1 MLTGA
6 AALMLGSG
14 AFAGEQRDNHEVT
27 PEGAWCWFADP
38 RAVHYENPEGTIN
51 ASWLAYID
59 VHGNIKATQYDFLSG
74 KRNEVLV
81 RSYFQPDDHNN
92 PTFLVLPDERVLII
106 YSRHTDEPAFY
117 YRISKRPGDITDL
130 GEEKRIATA
139 NNTTY
144 PSPFILSDDPEHIY
158 LCWRGIGWHPTIARL
173 TMPDADDNVTVDWG
187 PFQMV
192 QSTGA
197 RPYAKY
203 YSNGK
208 DKIYFT
214 YTTGHPDNEMP
225 NWLYCNVIDI
235 NAENR
240 NGKVEISPS
249 LYDITGRQL
258 SVIADGKFPVA
269 KSEEYISEYPMTVV
283 DATPGIRDWVWQ
295 IALDEKG
302 NPVIPMVKI
311 NDAKDSHQYNL
322 ARWDGTKWN
331 VTYLADGGR
340 WFHKSDNTERCYSG
354 GEAVDPE
361 NTNVLYLSLPTEGEH
376 GKVYEIWKYTVDEA
390 GNVTDK
396 EPVTMNSEKNNVRP
410 YVLNNHGDSPITLG
424 WMNGDYYYW
433 ITKKGYPEGYPTAI
447 YCDYEYLPVVDPTV
461 ESPVFSSDSE
471 KDMKTADTVDLNV
484 PAGNFTVS
492 LDMSLSPEAYY
503 GRLLS
508 APGFSYDIDKSDYRP
523 VVTIGEETVRG
534 SNALLNSDRW
544 AYNATGTTGDYWP
557 TTLDSFNLTLTYDG
571 KTLVIYR
578 DGLIDQM
585 IDNPALDLS
594 SLRAGGYEGTLGKV
608 AVYDKALG
616 QDDVKVIAGR

>member
-1 MLTGA
+1 MRLLNIFTGVSALALSAVMSSLSMA
-6 AALMLGSG
+6 AESYSG
-14 AFAGEQRDNHEVT
+14 YEVS

-38 RAVHYENPEGTIN
+38 RAIHYENPQGTIN

-59 VHGNIKATQYDFLSG
+59 VHGNVKATQYDFL
-74 KRNEVLV
+74 KDTRDEVLV
-81 RSYFQPDDHNN
+81 RSNFQPDDHNN

-117 YRISKRPGDITDL
+117 YRVSKRPGDITDL
-130 GEEKRIATA
+130 GEEKRIVTA

-173 TMPDADDNVTVDWG
+173 TMPDAEDNVTVDWG

-225 NWLYCNVIDI
+225 NWLYCNVINI
-235 NAENR
+235 NAKER
-240 NGKVEISPS
+240 DGKVTVNPTLE
-249 LYDITGRQL
+249 DITGKTL
-258 SVIADGKFPVA
+258 STVADGKFQVS
-269 KSEEYISEYPMTVV
+269 KTEEYLSEYPMTVV

-311 NDAKDSHQYNL
+311 NEAKDSHLYNL
-322 ARWDGTKWN
+322 ARWDGEKWN

-354 GEAVDPE
+354 GEAVDPQ
-361 NTNVLYLSLPTEGEH
+361 NTNILYLSLPTDGEH
-376 GKVYEIWKYTVDEA
+376 GKVYEIWKYTVDEG
-390 GNVTDK
+390 GNIVAKEAVTHD
-396 EPVTMNSEKNNVRP
+396 SEKNNVRP

-433 ITKKGYPEGYPTAI
+433 ITKKGYPLGYPTAI
-447 YCDYEYLPVVDPTV
+447 HCDYDYKAPAAKAPVY
-461 ESPVFSSDSE
+461 E
-471 KDMKTADTVDLNV
+471 KDYAKEMKPSDTETVALPKD
-484 PAGNFTVS
+484 NFS
-492 LDMSLSPEAYY
+492 AAFEISLSPEAYY
-503 GRLLS
+503 GTLLS
-508 APGFSYDIDKSDYRP
+508 APGFSYSVAEEGYYRP
-523 VVTIGEETVRG
+523 VVKIGDKSYR
-534 SNALLNSDRW
+534 SANSLLNSDRW
-544 AYNATGTTGDYWP
+544 AENAVGTNGDRWP
-557 TTLDSFNLTLTYDG
+557 TYLDGFTLGLSYDG
-571 KTLVIYR
+571 NVLTILR
-578 DGLIDQM
+578 DGMIDQKIEAPG
-585 IDNPALDLS
+585 IDLGDLKI
-594 SLRAGGYEGTLGKV
+594 GGYEGRLGKV
-608 AVYDKALG
+608 TV
-616 QDDVKVIAGR
+616 R